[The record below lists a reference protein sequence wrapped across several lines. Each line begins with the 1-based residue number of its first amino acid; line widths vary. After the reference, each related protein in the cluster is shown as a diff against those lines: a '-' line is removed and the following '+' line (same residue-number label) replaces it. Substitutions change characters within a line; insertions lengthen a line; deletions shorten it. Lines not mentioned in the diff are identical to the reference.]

1 MSLFFERRNLDFQ
14 AAFARGDDTSSL
26 FGGSVEAG
34 LRLIP
39 VFAATSLIA
48 DTIATLPLRVYRDL
62 GDGVRDRVK
71 VQPKLVTSPAPYTG
85 RIAWVHQ
92 AMTSLLL
99 RGNSTGVV
107 LNRDASGTPSTIAWQ
122 HPDIVRVDESQF
134 LPRFFVR
141 EVEVPLSEV
150 VHVPAYVLPG
160 SIVGL
165 SPLRLFKMQFEAGMR
180 AQKFGLDWYRNGT
193 APTGKLR
200 NTQQVVSSRE
210 ARKIK
215 ARFKEA
221 VADGDLFVTGSDWDY
236 EALTVTP
243 ADAQFLAQIKA
254 TATQVAVV
262 YRVAPE
268 DIGGETGTSLTYSTL
283 EQNDL
288 KFAKR
293 ALLPWTARFEE
304 ALSNLLPRPQYAR
317 FNLDAVSRADLMTRM
332 QAHDIALKNGLETND
347 EGRALEERPPLTPDQ
362 INQWQNLYGPR
373 AGQVPTTATTG

>member
-1 MSLFFERRNLDFQ
+1 MSLFFERRSIDFQ
-14 AAFARGDDTSSL
+14 AAFARGDDTTL
-26 FGGSVEAG
+26 MGASVEAG
-34 LRLIP
+34 LRLVP

-62 GDGVRDRVK
+62 GEGVRDRVK
-71 VQPKLVTSPAPYTG
+71 TQPKLVTSPAPYTG

-92 AMTSLLL
+92 AMTSMLL
-99 RGNSTGVV
+99 RGNATGVI
-107 LNRDASGTPSTIAWQ
+107 LSRDSAGTPSTIAWQ
-122 HPDIVRVDESQF
+122 HPDIVRVDESQYA
-134 LPRFFVR
+134 PRFFVR
-141 EVEVPLSEV
+141 EVEVPLDAI
-150 VHVPAYVLPG
+150 VHIPAYVLPG

-200 NTQQVVSSRE
+200 NTQQTVSAKE
-210 ARKIK
+210 ARRIK

-236 EALTVTP
+236 ESLTVTP
-243 ADAQFLAQIKA
+243 ADAQFLSQIKA
-254 TATQVAVV
+254 TATQVAVI

-293 ALLPWTARFEE
+293 ALLPWTSRFEE
-304 ALSNLLPRPQYAR
+304 ALTNLLPHPQYAR

-347 EGRALEERPPLTPDQ
+347 EGRALEERPPLTSEQ

-373 AGQVPTTATTG
+373 AGQAPTTATTG